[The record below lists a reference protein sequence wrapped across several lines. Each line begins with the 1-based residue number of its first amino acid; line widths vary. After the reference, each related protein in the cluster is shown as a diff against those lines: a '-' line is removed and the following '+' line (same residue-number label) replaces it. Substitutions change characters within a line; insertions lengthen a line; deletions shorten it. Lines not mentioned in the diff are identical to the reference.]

1 MHPHLVNPAFPLL
14 AVLAHQGAHLVL
26 LASVDA
32 RHAGNRDKVTPLGN
46 DHGER
51 VPSRTRGVLHR
62 QVDVS
67 SWVLLLS
74 NLEAFAGKPTT
85 QERADLGSVHALG

>member
-26 LASVDA
+26 LACIHA
-32 RHAGNRDKVTPLGN
+32 RHAGDRNEVTTLRN
-46 DHGER
+46 DHREG
-51 VPSRTRGVLHR
+51 VPSWTGRILHR

-67 SWVLLLS
+67 PWVLLLP

-85 QERADLGSVHALG
+85 QERANLGSVHGGG